1 MTRTYPE
8 RPIVGVGAVVL
19 RDGAVLLVRRA
30 QEPCKGEWTFPG
42 GMVELG
48 ETTRAAAER
57 ETLEETGVRVR
68 AGEVLEVVDSIVRDA
83 EGRAEYHY
91 SLIDFLCEALDV
103 EPDGEPVGELAG
115 EPVPS
120 GDVDAVRWV
129 PIAEALRMPLAG
141 VTGDVLRKA
150 LQRPSPALRTR

>member
-48 ETTRAAAER
+48 ETTRHAAER
-57 ETLEETGVRVR
+57 ETLEETGIRVR

-83 EGRAEYHY
+83 EGRAQYHY
-91 SLIDFLCEALDV
+91 SLIDFLCEAV
-103 EPDGEPVGELAG
+103 SGELT
-115 EPVPS
+115 PS

-150 LQRPSPALRTR
+150 LQRPSPALRSR